1 MVLVVIEACGS
12 DKDYVFA
19 GVLLSLMF
27 KLYASNSREI
37 HTELGWLTPLLPGG
51 FPAAISMVTG
61 WFWQEI
67 QIPKYWYC

>member
-1 MVLVVIEACGS
+1 VVLVVIEACGS

-37 HTELGWLTPLLPGG
+37 HTELG
-51 FPAAISMVTG
+51 
-61 WFWQEI
+61 
-67 QIPKYWYC
+67 